1 MSTLRISDAP
11 LLPNV
16 EGTEKIPTGGRGDY
30 AVSLNQVKT
39 FTQGGIPQQL
49 EEHINDKS
57 NPHQVTKE
65 QVGLGSV
72 DNTSDI
78 DKPVSTETQE
88 ALDLKANLIYVDE
101 ALSSL
106 STQASKFYPTL
117 AEANADIANISVN
130 QLVNIGE
137 ASNGGLWYKATAE
150 STSLTKSPYDPLT
163 QAKTYTD
170 TELNKIKTTGVGKNK
185 YNPASGVVDKYIGS
199 NGVQY
204 DAVGWKHSGLI
215 AVTAGQTYTL
225 SANANKANGL
235 AFYSANSPIL
245 ANVVQA
251 VASEGITATTPYTFT
266 VPAGALYVAFN
277 VKSASLVEPTQVQ
290 LELGSVA
297 TNFESY
303 NPNKTSILDSAL
315 SENVV
320 LKQDLGALTAKSY
333 ESKITSANLFDVT
346 KDVVSGSYVG
356 TNGSIQTASGWT
368 RSVMLPVTA
377 GQTYTLSG
385 ERSQFNVGFYANK
398 TDTTAVGVVNDK
410 TAMPLTFTV
419 PAGANY
425 VSFNI
430 ASASNTYYADLQL
443 ELGAVATTY
452 RKSVGQIT
460 LLNSAYLDNHI
471 DLPRITITGKE
482 ATLRAR
488 NGDLAITL
496 NLILYSD
503 VSRTASTVFNFKS
516 ENAGIVN
523 RNLGDDV
530 SPYGIDGTLVGANHG
545 YGKYAL
551 TVSGHGKTNAD
562 IGSVWSDG
570 TKEWVITR
578 IVDANTIDVTV
589 RARTGAIAS
598 NATLTHVSG
607 ATNTTTMTVTA
618 AVSGQLYPSIKNRK
632 LRMSIDGVQ
641 LPISNMTRTYKSNI
655 TFHETY
661 EIIDKLALV
670 EWLIANKG
678 SEILQYGGQACAS
691 VSLDHRFDVEGG
703 YAATLDFLALTDISS
718 FQDIMFGQSV
728 RFGANSFF
736 YVPKTLPF
744 TQGSTNY
751 NLTNLSQVTF
761 ASIADFDSAK
771 TEATGILADRII
783 QHDAT
788 HAVGFALGMLP
799 ILDAS
804 MDKRRLNA
812 EGKALRI
819 STAMKSYL
827 YVVDGKTSL
836 VAGDYFAA
844 VIYRKHFPV
853 LTRTAQYA
861 VRSKRGDYLYLD
873 WHAAVTERID
883 LPPDYCDRDF
893 SIIEKSSNVSI
904 LSDTASSSIAV
915 KVDNS
920 KNYGYAILKFV

>member
-1 MSTLRISDAP
+1 MADQP
-11 LLPNV
+11 
-16 EGTEKIPTGGRGDY
+16 
-30 AVSLNQVKT
+30 
-39 FTQGGIPQQL
+39 
-49 EEHINDKS
+49 
-57 NPHQVTKE
+57 VTKE
-65 QVGLGSV
+65 
-72 DNTSDI
+72 
-78 DKPVSTETQE
+78 K
-88 ALDLKANLIYVDE
+88 LI
-101 ALSSL
+101 
-106 STQASKFYPTL
+106 
-117 AEANADIANISVN
+117 NADIDVAN
-130 QLVNIGE
+130 LG
-137 ASNGGLWYKATAE
+137 KATNELGIVNPRYGDPYKTAPQTIKDLQSKADDVIAKGFYTGYATETALKASLPAVSEMRARADDTRKIWRWNRTSAE
-150 STSLTKSPYDPLT
+150 GVIPVTGTW
-163 QAKTYTD
+163 TD
-170 TELNKIKTTGVGKNK
+170 TGLSDLDQSKLYLNDELNKIKNTGVGKNK
-185 YNPASGVVDKYIGS
+185 YNTAAGTLDKYIGS

-204 DAVGWKHSGLI
+204 DAAGWKHSGLI
-215 AVTAGQTYTL
+215 AVTAGKIYTL
-225 SANANKANGL
+225 SANAAKQNTL
-235 AFYSANSPIL
+235 AFYSSNSPIL
-245 ANVVQA
+245 ANVVQVVLA
-251 VASEGITATTPYTFT
+251 EYVNATTPYTFT

-277 VKSASLVEPTQVQ
+277 VKSTTKAEPTQIQ
-290 LELGSVA
+290 LELGSTA
-297 TNFESY
+297 TTFEAY
-303 NPNKTSILDSAL
+303 NPNKTSVFDSAL

-320 LKQDLGALTAKSY
+320 LKQDLEALTADSY
-333 ESKITSANLFDVT
+333 DSKITSANLFDVT
-346 KDVVSGSYVG
+346 KDIVVGSYVG
-356 TNGSIQTASGWT
+356 TNGSIQAVAGWT
-368 RSVMLPVTA
+368 RSAMIPVTA
-377 GQTYTLSG
+377 GQIYTLSG
-385 ERSQFNVGFYANK
+385 ERTQFNIGFYANK
-398 TDTTAVGVVNDK
+398 TDTTSVSVINDK

-425 VSFNI
+425 VSFNL
-430 ASASNTYYADLQL
+430 ASASNNYYADLQL

-471 DLPRITITGKE
+471 DYPKLTITGKE

-516 ENAGIVN
+516 ENVGIVN

-578 IVDANTIDVTV
+578 IVDVNTLDVTI

-598 NATLTHVSG
+598 NATLAHVSG
-607 ATNTTTMTVTA
+607 ATNTTNMTVTA

-678 SEILQYGGQACAS
+678 SEILQYDGTACAS

-718 FQDIMFGQSV
+718 FQECMFGQSV

-744 TQGSTNY
+744 TQGATNY

-771 TEATGILADRII
+771 TETTGILADRII

-799 ILDAS
+799 ILDAAP
-804 MDKRRLNA
+804 DKRRLNA
-812 EGKALRI
+812 VNKALRI

-827 YVVDGKTSL
+827 YVVEGKTSL
-836 VAGDYFAA
+836 PAGDYFAA

-893 SIIEKSSNVSI
+893 TVVEKSSNVAI
-904 LSDTASSSIAV
+904 QSDTASSTIAV

-920 KNYGYAILKFV
+920 KNHGYAVLKFV

>member
-1 MSTLRISDAP
+1 MITSGGTATL
-11 LLPNV
+11 
-16 EGTEKIPTGGRGDY
+16 
-30 AVSLNQVKT
+30 
-39 FTQGGIPQQL
+39 
-49 EEHINDKS
+49 
-57 NPHQVTKE
+57 
-65 QVGLGSV
+65 GLY
-72 DNTSDI
+72 DNASAIKKKADI
-78 DKPVSTETQE
+78 T
-88 ALDLKANLIYVDE
+88 YVD
-101 ALSSL
+101 SMV
-106 STQASKFYPTL
+106 ASIAGGHKGYATL
-117 AEANADIANISVN
+117 ALATTASTGLPANTVIEVTNDTTTAN
-130 QLVNIGE
+130 
-137 ASNGGLWYKATAE
+137 NGLYLWNG
-150 STSLTKSPYDPLT
+150 STLTKSNYDPLT
-163 QAKTYTD
+163 QSKNYTD

-185 YNPASGVVDKYIGS
+185 YNTSTGVVNKYIGS

-215 AVTAGQTYTL
+215 PVVAGQVYTL
-225 SANANKANGL
+225 SANSNKANGL
-235 AFYSANSPIL
+235 AFYSTNLPIL

-251 VASEGITATTPYTFT
+251 VATEGVTATTPYTFT
-266 VPAGALYVAFN
+266 VPVGATYIAFN
-277 VKSASLVEPTQVQ
+277 VKSSSITEPTQVQ

-297 TNFESY
+297 TTYEAY

-320 LKQDLGALTAKSY
+320 LKQDLEVLTAKSY
-333 ESKITSANLFDVT
+333 ESKITSANLFDVN
-346 KDVVSGSYVG
+346 KDIVAGSYVG
-356 TNGSIQTASGWT
+356 TNGSIQTAAGWS
-368 RSVMLPVTA
+368 RSAMIPVTA

-385 ERSQFNVGFYANK
+385 ERTQFNVGFYVNK
-398 TDTTAVGVVNDK
+398 TDTTSVSVINDK
-410 TAMPLTFTV
+410 TSMPLTFTI
-419 PAGANY
+419 PTGANY

-443 ELGAVATTY
+443 ELGSVATTY

-460 LLNSAYLDNHI
+460 LINSAYLDNYV
-471 DLPRITITGKE
+471 DLPKIVITGKE

-488 NGDLAITL
+488 NGDLAVTL

-503 VSRTASTVFNFKS
+503 VSRTASSVFNFKS
-516 ENAGIVN
+516 ENVGIVN

-530 SPYGIDGTLVGANHG
+530 APYGIDGTLVGANHG
-545 YGKYAL
+545 YRMYSL
-551 TVSGHGKTNAD
+551 TVTGHGKTNAD

-570 TKEWVITR
+570 VNQWVITR
-578 IVDANTIDVTV
+578 IVNANTLDVTV
-589 RARTGAIAS
+589 RARTGVIAS
-598 NATLTHVSG
+598 NATLTHISG
-607 ATNTTTMTVTA
+607 ATNTTIMSVTA
-618 AVSGQLYPSIKNRK
+618 AVSGQLFPSIKNRK
-632 LRMSIDGVQ
+632 LRISIDGVQ
-641 LPISNMTRTYKSNI
+641 FPITNMTRTYKNNI

-670 EWLIANKG
+670 EWLIANSG
-678 SEILQYGGQACAS
+678 SEILQYDGTSCAS
-691 VSLDHRFDVEGG
+691 VSLDHRFDTEGG
-703 YAATLDFLALTDISS
+703 YAATLDFLALTDIPS
-718 FQDIMFGQSV
+718 FQDIMFGQSL

-744 TQGSTNY
+744 TQGATNY

-761 ASIADFDSAK
+761 TNIADFDSAK

-788 HAVGFALGMLP
+788 HTVGFALGMLP

-804 MDKRRLNA
+804 TDKRRLNA

-836 VAGDYFAA
+836 VAGEYFAA

-861 VRSKRGDYLYLD
+861 VRSKRGDHLYLD
-873 WHAAVTERID
+873 WHTAVTERID

-893 SIIEKSSNVSI
+893 TVVEKSSNVEI
-904 LSDTASSSIAV
+904 QSDTASSNIAV